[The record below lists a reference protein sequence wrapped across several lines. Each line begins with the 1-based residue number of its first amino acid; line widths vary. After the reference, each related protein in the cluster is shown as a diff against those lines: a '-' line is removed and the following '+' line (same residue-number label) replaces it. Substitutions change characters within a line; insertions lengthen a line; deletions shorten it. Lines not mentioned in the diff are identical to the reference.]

1 MGLLSIFTV
10 ELDSIKM
17 KKGLLLALLA
27 LGTLTA
33 CISPNRALY
42 DTANSL
48 YGSRWEYLGTIIV
61 FPDVI
66 YKDTISAAAQ
76 TREVIIHDGLI
87 SYEKMLS
94 EAKRIYGDTVTIA
107 NIRVYTEEFKTQWY
121 GRNSE
126 VQALVDVIHVKNP

>member
-1 MGLLSIFTV
+1 
-10 ELDSIKM
+10 M
-17 KKGLLLALLA
+17 KKKKSGLFGLLL
-27 LGTLTA
+27 LGVMTS

-42 DTANSL
+42 DTANAL
-48 YGSRWEYLGTIIV
+48 YGSRWEYVGTIIV

-66 YKDTISAAAQ
+66 YKDTISAASQ

-87 SYEKMLS
+87 SYEKMLH
-94 EAKRIYGDTVTIA
+94 EARRLYGDTVTIA

-126 VQALVDVIHVKNP
+126 VQALVDVVYVKNP